1 MRVAIAGGRGT
12 KQSTFIC
19 DVRLCLQSRPYLH
32 LVPSGHTV
40 SGALRA
46 SGLSESVKVYP
57 SGHPPSDALRAS
69 EPSGFVKVY
78 KMVSIRPMIAHG
90 TVVVTESLTLDA
102 ISFCHMVFAFTK
114 YQSLTLGI
122 VLLRSSTDLS

>member
-1 MRVAIAGGRGT
+1 MRVAIAGVRGT

-69 EPSGFVKVY
+69 GLSESVKVYPSGHPPSDALRASEPSGFVKV
-78 KMVSIRPMIAHG
+78 
-90 TVVVTESLTLDA
+90 
-102 ISFCHMVFAFTK
+102 
-114 YQSLTLGI
+114 
-122 VLLRSSTDLS
+122 